1 MFYIKLS
8 LYNFIKLYYY
18 FCKVFI
24 CNMDIIILR
33 GDFMINENNNLST
46 NLPTN
51 LKIQLDILAT
61 ENKTTTDNL
70 YSFVIT
76 LTFSNQLMIQQHP
89 NQIQVILAYLK

>member
-1 MFYIKLS
+1 
-8 LYNFIKLYYY
+8 
-18 FCKVFI
+18 
-24 CNMDIIILR
+24 MDIIILR

-70 YSFVIT
+70 I
-76 LTFSNQLMIQQHP
+76 L
-89 NQIQVILAYLK
+89 QILNTYVQSEFTDSEDIIE

>member
-70 YSFVIT
+70 I
-76 LTFSNQLMIQQHP
+76 L
-89 NQIQVILAYLK
+89 QILNTYVQSEFTDSEDIIE

>member
-1 MFYIKLS
+1 
-8 LYNFIKLYYY
+8 
-18 FCKVFI
+18 
-24 CNMDIIILR
+24 MDIIILR

-70 YSFVIT
+70 ILQILNTYVENE
-76 LTFSNQLMIQQHP
+76 FSDSEDI
-89 NQIQVILAYLK
+89 IE